1 MTNEHG
7 NNGARTTTNDTGGA
21 TILVDEPIIDM
32 AGGVGDFDASELPA
46 SLAGHLARALRR
58 RALVSAA
65 TSLVRRDP
73 KDISAAIAL
82 GFVLRNR
89 GLVAADSW
97 RLDGLLGESVAEL
110 VQRLTHAARQLP
122 DGDAGA
128 VLVRAIDMAAAEL
141 AAKGEF
147 QAWRRRADRYFAE
160 HDDWLAADEDMRLT
174 GRWRKLRMTMDQQ
187 ELIRSTCALLEIDL
201 PGHLLRGSAH
211 DWLDASRANLR
222 YRGISA

>member
-1 MTNEHG
+1 MAIDDKEG
-7 NNGARTTTNDTGGA
+7 TTSTAGGA
-21 TILVDEPIIDM
+21 IDM
-32 AGGVGDFDASELPA
+32 AGDAGAIAHNASYA
-46 SLAGHLARALRR
+46 SLIARHTENALRR
-58 RALVSAA
+58 RALLTAGA
-65 TSLVRRDP
+65 TLVKRDP
-73 KDISAAIAL
+73 KDVAGAIAL

-110 VQRLTHAARQLP
+110 VQRLTDAARQLP

-141 AAKGEF
+141 AAKGEL

-160 HDDWLAADEDMRLT
+160 HDDWLAADEYMRLN
-174 GRWRKLRMTMDQQ
+174 GRWRQLRMTMDQQ

>member
-1 MTNEHG
+1 MAMDDKEG
-7 NNGARTTTNDTGGA
+7 TTSTAGGA
-21 TILVDEPIIDM
+21 IDM
-32 AGGVGDFDASELPA
+32 VGDAAAIAPDASYA
-46 SLAGHLARALRR
+46 SLIARHTANALRR
-58 RALVSAA
+58 RALLTAGA
-65 TSLVRRDP
+65 TLVKRDP
-73 KDISAAIAL
+73 KDVAGAIAL

-201 PGHLLRGSAH
+201 PGHLMRGSAH

-222 YRGISA
+222 YRGVGA